1 MKHGKEKWQA
11 HMNRVG
17 GSMLREETAELSQRF
32 AQFGGAT
39 LKSKG
44 WKRGLEDGFV
54 TYTKTINGN
63 RNVISQ
69 WPGFWQGD
77 DGGTPTP
84 ELPTPSAVAAE
95 LEEYARIEAQ
105 GLSFGQFGAMASPN
119 WTPGEHLEEALTEAN
134 PNVYNFTYGTQNT
147 ARFGSLS
154 NPSRRPRRRRPA
166 RPRNFMTAR
175 SCRARDTRQ
184 VQRRQMVRLVR
195 RPIEEVG
202 RHRNRPARLLMYVV
216 APNAE
221 TADRRAVARFAAN
234 GKPRLSQRVVKRT
247 CDFYLSTGRNLW
259 IYKVGMDRPEG
270 WNAG

>member
-84 ELPTPSAVAAE
+84 ELPPSWKSMRGLRHRACPSGSSARWRAPTGHR
-95 LEEYARIEAQ
+95 ARIWKRR
-105 GLSFGQFGAMASPN
+105 SRKPTPTSTTSP
-119 WTPGEHLEEALTEAN
+119 
-134 PNVYNFTYGTQNT
+134 T
-147 ARFGSLS
+147 ARRTLRASAPCPTRLDA
-154 NPSRRPRRRRPA
+154 PEDAAPRGHG
-166 RPRNFMTAR
+166 T
-175 SCRARDTRQ
+175 
-184 VQRRQMVRLVR
+184 L
-195 RPIEEVG
+195 
-202 RHRNRPARLLMYVV
+202 
-216 APNAE
+216 
-221 TADRRAVARFAAN
+221 
-234 GKPRLSQRVVKRT
+234 
-247 CDFYLSTGRNLW
+247 
-259 IYKVGMDRPEG
+259 
-270 WNAG
+270 